1 MPRMIVNRRL
11 PLYNG
16 IDIGNCN
23 KDLYGPL
30 RHCLSNGKLV
40 QIAGLVVVNGTPT
53 KVSEVT
59 DQSADLRDGLADSIE
74 LGMGLWR
81 KIGKKTSVKH
91 SPAGNALQN
100 RTMPDIV

>member
-1 MPRMIVNRRL
+1 MTCVIVNRRL

-30 RHCLSNGKLV
+30 RHRLGNGKLV

-53 KVSEVT
+53 KISEVT
-59 DQSADLRDGLADSIE
+59 GRSADVRDGLPDSIK
-74 LGMGLWR
+74 LGKGLWR
-81 KIGKKTSVKH
+81 KIGKKPSVKH
-91 SPAGNALQN
+91 RPAGNALQDGTVL
-100 RTMPDIV
+100 RIV